1 MAHVLILESDP
12 VAAALLADFLHVSG
26 HQVMLVDGPVQA
38 ISKAGGGR
46 FDLLILDLETSLVP
60 GREVILQLRAQRETR
75 SLPIIA
81 LATERD
87 SGDRLAALRAGAD
100 EVLTRPVDN
109 EELLL
114 RANRLLGYRGEGPA
128 ALQGDLAQ
136 HPAFE
141 LAQYIHSSGKSGE
154 LVIHGVRGSGQLVVD
169 GGRMVAARWEHLRGR
184 EALLAL
190 LDNREG
196 RFRLTTERSDGAG
209 GSGHPASEGVGSAI
223 EDALIR
229 FAWLTDQLARRR
241 QHLPATGAA
250 LKLTRRALPAI
261 GEELQGLP
269 IESLRSRLEEQPGLR
284 LYDLLQGEGMAPL
297 KIRLAV
303 AWLAEQGVVE
313 AAAPGESPSTGEIAS
328 SQILDLAIHNLLAE
342 AGGAG
347 FEISEVSYLVLMEP
361 TVKPRLVELLAQDSG
376 IPGIAELGELLQS
389 LKRGESGRADL
400 VTDFGMLSLHV
411 QILAPAFTPRIEAL
425 VPGCAGV
432 MIWLDRLSE
441 VGILWRV
448 VQELEAADGA
458 AVGILL
464 AERPEIQESLTRL
477 TANTRRWRIS
487 HRLPYSLIGILRLL
501 RPRPE

>member
-26 HQVMLVDGPVQA
+26 HQVMLADGPVQA

-81 LATERD
+81 LAADRD

-109 EELLL
+109 EEILL

-128 ALQGDLAQ
+128 ALQGDLTQ
-136 HPAFE
+136 HPAYE
-141 LAQYIHSSGKSGE
+141 LAQFIQTSGKSGE

-190 LDNREG
+190 LDNAEG
-196 RFRLTTERSDGAG
+196 RFRLTTEP
-209 GSGHPASEGVGSAI
+209 PADLPTRERVGSAI

-250 LKLTRRALPAI
+250 LKLTGRALPAI
-261 GEELQGLP
+261 DQELEGLP
-269 IESLRSRLEEQPGLR
+269 IENLCSRLEEQPGLR
-284 LYDLLQGEGMAPL
+284 LYDLLQGERMAPP

-347 FEISEVSYLVLMEP
+347 FEISEVPYLVLVEP
-361 TVKPRLVELLAQDSG
+361 TVKPRLVELLAHDTG

-389 LKRGESGRADL
+389 LKRGGSGRADL
-400 VTDFGMLSLHV
+400 ATDFGMLSLHV

-425 VPGCAGV
+425 VPTCAGV

-448 VQELEAADGA
+448 VQELEAGDGA

>member
-1 MAHVLILESDP
+1 MPNILILESDP

-26 HQVMLVDGPVQA
+26 HQTMLVDGPVQA

-46 FDLLILDLETSLVP
+46 FDLLILDLETALVP

-81 LATERD
+81 LAADPD
-87 SGDRLAALRAGAD
+87 SSERLAALRAGAD
-100 EVLTRPVDN
+100 EVLTRPVDA

-136 HPAFE
+136 HPTFE
-141 LAQYIHSSGKSGE
+141 LAQYIQSSGKSGE
-154 LVIHGVRGSGQLVVD
+154 LVVHGRRGSGQLVVD
-169 GGRMVAARWEHLRGR
+169 GGRMVSARWEHLRGR

-190 LDNREG
+190 LDNGEG
-196 RFRLTTERSDGAG
+196 RFRLTTERPDDTAQEG
-209 GSGHPASEGVGSAI
+209 GGSAI

-229 FAWLTDQLARRR
+229 YAWLTDQLARRR
-241 QHLPATGAA
+241 VHLPATGAA
-250 LKLTRRALPAI
+250 LKLTGRQLPAI
-261 GEELQGLP
+261 DEELAGLP
-269 IESLRSRLEEQPGLR
+269 IEGIRSRLAEQPGQR
-284 LYDLLQGEGMAPL
+284 LYDLLQSEDAAPP

-303 AWLAEQGVVE
+303 AWLAEQGVLE
-313 AAAPGESPSTGEIAS
+313 AAATGQSPSTGEIAS

-347 FEISEVSYLVLMEP
+347 FEISEVSYLVLVEP
-361 TVKPRLVELLAQDSG
+361 DVKSRLVELLAHDAG
-376 IPGIAELGELLQS
+376 VPGIAALGELLES
-389 LKRGESGRADL
+389 LQRGESGRADFA
-400 VTDFGMLSLHV
+400 TDFGALSLHV
-411 QILAPAFTPRIEAL
+411 QLLAPAFTPRIEAL
-425 VPGCAGV
+425 VPTCAGV

-441 VGILWRV
+441 VGLLWRV
-448 VQELEAADGA
+448 VQELEAAAGA

-464 AERPEIQESLTRL
+464 AERPEIQESLARL
-477 TANTRRWRIS
+477 TANTERWRIS

-501 RPRPE
+501 RPRAE